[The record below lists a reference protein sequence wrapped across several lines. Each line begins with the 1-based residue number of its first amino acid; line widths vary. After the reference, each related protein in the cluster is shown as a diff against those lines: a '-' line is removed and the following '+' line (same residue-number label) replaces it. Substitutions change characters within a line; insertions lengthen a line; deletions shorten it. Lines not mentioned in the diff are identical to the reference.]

1 VYSLFRLGEVAHSKI
16 GEADMIITVFAG
28 FITLILTTLLT
39 IAGVGAA
46 FILIPV
52 FVTLG
57 IDVHIA
63 MATALLLNSIA
74 MIFASY
80 HYIKNRLIM
89 WKVAIPVLVVASA
102 LSPAGAYVS
111 HGLNRDVL
119 LWLFVAFLLFAAAMM
134 LFYKP
139 KQKET
144 KSSKSR
150 QVIPSVLVG
159 AFAGFLGGLLGVGGG
174 NFIVPVLVWLGY
186 NPKKASATTSF
197 IVIFSSFS
205 GFLGHV
211 TIGAVS
217 LQLLGVTAAG
227 SALGAIVGA
236 WLMTEKLK
244 RDQVKFIIG
253 VVLLG
258 IATKMIWSL
267 LG

>member
-1 VYSLFRLGEVAHSKI
+1 MVISAIAGAITFLFTA
-16 GEADMIITVFAG
+16 
-28 FITLILTTLLT
+28 LLT

-52 FVTLG
+52 FIALG
-57 IDVHIA
+57 IDIHVA

-80 HYIKNRLIM
+80 RFIKNKLVM
-89 WKVAIPVLVVASA
+89 WKVAIPILIVATA
-102 LSPAGAYVS
+102 LSPLGAYVS
-111 HGLNRDVL
+111 EGLDRQVL
-119 LWLFVAFLLFAAAMM
+119 LWLFVGFLLFAAAMM

-139 KQKET
+139 KQKDAE
-144 KSSKSR
+144 SSKRKQIVSG
-150 QVIPSVLVG
+150 VSVGV
-159 AFAGFLGGLLGVGGG
+159 FAGFLGGLLGVGGG

-205 GFLGHV
+205 GFLGHA
-211 TIGAVS
+211 TLGNISAP
-217 LQLLGVTAAG
+217 LLGLTAIG

-244 RDQVKFIIG
+244 RQQVKLIIG
-253 VVLLG
+253 FVLLG
-258 IATKMIWSL
+258 IAAKMIWNL
-267 LG
+267 LLH

>member
-1 VYSLFRLGEVAHSKI
+1 
-16 GEADMIITVFAG
+16 MIISTVAG
-28 FITLILTTLLT
+28 GITFIFTALLT

-52 FVTLG
+52 FIALG
-57 IDVHIA
+57 IDVHVA

-80 HYIKNRLIM
+80 RFIKKKLIM
-89 WKVAIPVLVVASA
+89 WKVAIPILIVATT
-102 LSPAGAYVS
+102 LSPVGAYVS
-111 HGLNRDVL
+111 VGLNREVL
-119 LWLFVAFLLFAAAMM
+119 LWLFVAFLLFAAGMM

-139 KQKET
+139 AQKDVE
-144 KSSKSR
+144 SSKSK
-150 QVIPSVLVG
+150 QIVSGVSVG

-205 GFLGHV
+205 GFLGHATV
-211 TIGAVS
+211 GNISGSLLSFTAV
-217 LQLLGVTAAG
+217 G
-227 SALGAIVGA
+227 SALGAVVGA

-244 RDQVKFIIG
+244 REHVKLIIG
-253 VVLLG
+253 IVLLG
-258 IATKMIWSL
+258 IAAKMVYNL
-267 LG
+267 LS